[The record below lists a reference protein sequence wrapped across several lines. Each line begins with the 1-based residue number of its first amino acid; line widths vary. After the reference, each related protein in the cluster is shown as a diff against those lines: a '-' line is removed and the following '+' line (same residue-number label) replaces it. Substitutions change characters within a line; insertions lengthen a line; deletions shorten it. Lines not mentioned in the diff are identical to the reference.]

1 MEVGGGCL
9 GLFKVSRPAFAAPW
23 YFWSDMKYCHPGYR
37 FWAACAISAF
47 ALLAAGFSPA
57 SALAQTN
64 GRSKANTNSSTSTQQ
79 TSPGAAAEQRLL
91 EVYRLTA
98 QGNTRE
104 ALSKAQALANQHP
117 NFRLAQ
123 LALADLLMARAPR
136 KGGLRE
142 FAAAP
147 APMAQAAANAAAV
160 AVSDSSLALQN
171 PAITREDLPALKA
184 QAQARVKANQNRP
197 KNGSVPR
204 ELARLSNWSR
214 YALAVDA
221 DLSRLYVFENTA
233 NGLTLVQDFYAS
245 VGKQGLDKVTEGDRR
260 SPTGVYYLVAQYE
273 RKRLFDIYGHG
284 ALALNYP
291 NEFDRRLG
299 RTGSGIWL
307 HGAPSDNFARVS
319 MATDGCIALA
329 NPDLDWLLERVDLRR
344 TPIVIAKRLDWVSP
358 DEARRPHQDFEAALE
373 RWRLA
378 KSSGAVAN
386 VSFFYTPDF
395 NSFGKPL
402 QQWMPELQAEMQRI
416 GSRDLELKDLSYL
429 YWRDPL
435 TKNTEVMVVTF
446 GQVAKGQ
453 VRGPTKRQYWL
464 RQNGQWKIFF
474 EGNIA

>member
-1 MEVGGGCL
+1 MKFRRSHWAVSVAVG
-9 GLFKVSRPAFAAPW
+9 
-23 YFWSDMKYCHPGYR
+23 
-37 FWAACAISAF
+37 
-47 ALLAAGFSPA
+47 LLAIWSAQ
-57 SALAQTN
+57 ALAQPSA
-64 GRSKANTNSSTSTQQ
+64 RAKASAAPKVSAAAKP
-79 TSPGAAAEQRLL
+79 SPGAEQASAGVQAEQRLL

-98 QGNTRE
+98 NGNTRE
-104 ALSKAQALANQHP
+104 ALDKAQSLASQHP

-123 LALADLLMARAPR
+123 LALADLLTARATP

-147 APMAQAAANAAAV
+147 APMVQAAAQAAAV

-184 QAQARVKANQNRP
+184 QAQARVKAAQNRP
-197 KNGSVPR
+197 KSGSVPR
-204 ELARLSNWSR
+204 ELVRLSSWSR

-221 DLSRLYVFENTA
+221 DLSRLYVFENTP
-233 NGLTLVQDFYAS
+233 NGLKLVQDFYAS
-245 VGKQGLDKVTEGDRR
+245 VGKLGLDKATEGDRR
-260 SPTGVYYLVAQYE
+260 SPTGIYYLVAQYE
-273 RKRLFDIYGHG
+273 RKRLYDIYGNG

-307 HGAPSDNFARVS
+307 HGAPSDNFARVNF
-319 MATDGCIALA
+319 ATDGCIALA
-329 NPDLDWLLERVDLRR
+329 NPDLDWVLERVDLRR
-344 TPIVIAKRLDWVSP
+344 TPIVIAKRLDWVNQ
-358 DEARRPHQDFEAALE
+358 DEARRAHQDFEASLE
-373 RWRLA
+373 RWRQA

-386 VSFFYTPDF
+386 VSFFYAPDF

-416 GSRDLELKDLSYL
+416 GSRDVELKDLSYL
-429 YWRDPL
+429 YWRDPVA
-435 TKNTEVMVVTF
+435 KNTEVMVVTF
-446 GQVAKGQ
+446 GQVAKGEI
-453 VRGPTKRQYWL
+453 RGPTKRQYWL